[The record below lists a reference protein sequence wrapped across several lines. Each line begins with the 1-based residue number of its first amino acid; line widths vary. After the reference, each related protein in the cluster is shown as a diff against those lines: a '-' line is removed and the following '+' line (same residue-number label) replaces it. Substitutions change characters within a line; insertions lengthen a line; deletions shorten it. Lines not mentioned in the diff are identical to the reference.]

1 MIGCRADTTE
11 GLVAEDIKLERLH
24 GTPLFAGCDRK
35 ELSRLGTIIDTVD
48 IKAGYT
54 LFEQGRRSHYAYVI
68 ESGTADVQIDG
79 ESIAEISDG
88 EMIGE
93 ISLLAGGDSAATV
106 VAKTPM
112 SLIIIPHQQ
121 FEQILRETPGLGI
134 AIARELAQRLQAT
147 NARLH

>member
-1 MIGCRADTTE
+1 M
-11 GLVAEDIKLERLH
+11 
-24 GTPLFAGCDRK
+24 
-35 ELSRLGTIIDTVD
+35 
-48 IKAGYT
+48 
-54 LFEQGRRSHYAYVI
+54 FEQGRRSHYAYVI
-68 ESGTADVQIDG
+68 ESGTAEVRIDG

-93 ISLLAGGDSAATV
+93 ISLLAGGDSVATV